1 MLQLITKIVYTQKLE
16 LRRPDVAERPDFLD
30 HGFDTWLPEC
40 LFLESSGLYQW
51 PIGVLGLLVD
61 VYSWNGY

>member
-1 MLQLITKIVYTQKLE
+1 MII
-16 LRRPDVAERPDFLD
+16 AERPDFLD
-30 HGFDTWLPEC
+30 DGFDTWLSEC

-51 PIGVLGLLVD
+51 PIGVFGLLFD